1 MNERLQFRDGWVR
14 RVPLSECRHWRLRN
28 GALRHDS
35 GRFFALV
42 AARDADGREHLLA
55 EQREI
60 GTLAILA
67 RAGEHGPQWLLQDKV
82 EPGNTGGHQWAPS
95 IQATRSNQDR
105 VHGGKATPL
114 LDWLQAGDVHVD
126 VEQSEQGSQFLGKF
140 NRNLLAWLPE
150 GAEPPLPEGWR
161 WHDAAALRHLLLS
174 DFALNTDARSVL
186 ACAGPGLLRGP
197 AALAANRPL
206 APDVADAFD
215 ASLQTLRPPV
225 LADAEAALAA
235 AHGPGVSTVPMEA
248 AAGLRCGE
256 DGITDAE
263 GTLLAAY
270 FESWLPSRE
279 VTQWWQPLLVRAL
292 PMVTVLQLRL
302 RGGLLE
308 ACVQPLAE
316 PGFEGRAE
324 FGPSATW
331 CHGDPAAPR
340 VEGVL
345 LARVRQS
352 DEGGRFFQ
360 QVSDYRLL
368 LAGEDQALPGTWL
381 SLGELWHLLRSR
393 GKAGNELR
401 SLASLLLA
409 LA

>member
-1 MNERLQFRDGWVR
+1 MSARLQFREGWVR
-14 RVPLSECRHWRLRN
+14 RVPLSECRRWRLRD

-35 GRFFALV
+35 GRYFALV
-42 AARDADGREHLLA
+42 AARDADGCEHLLA

-82 EPGNTGGHQWAPS
+82 EPGNTGGHQWAAS
-95 IQATRSNQDR
+95 VQATRSNQER
-105 VHGGKATPL
+105 VHGGKPTPL
-114 LDWLQAGDVHVD
+114 LDWLQVGEMQVD

-140 NRNLLAWLPE
+140 NRNLLTWLPE
-150 GAEPPLPEGWR
+150 GAEPTLPEGWR
-161 WHDAAALRHLLLS
+161 WHDATALRRLLLS

-186 ACAGPGLLRGP
+186 ACAGPALLRASDP
-197 AALAANRPL
+197 SAAPRALAPG
-206 APDVADAFD
+206 VAEAFD
-215 ASLQTLRPPV
+215 ASLQTLRPAV
-225 LADAEAALAA
+225 LAEADAALDAA
-235 AHGPGVSTVPMEA
+235 RGQAVSTLPIESA
-248 AAGLRCGE
+248 ANIRCGE
-256 DGITDAE
+256 DGITDRH
-263 GTLLAAY
+263 GRLLAAY

-279 VTQWWQPLLVRAL
+279 VTHWWQPLLVRAL

-308 ACVQPLAE
+308 ACVQPMAE

-324 FGPSATW
+324 FGPSAAW

-368 LAGEDQALPGTWL
+368 LAPENQALTGTWL
-381 SLGELWHLLRSR
+381 SLGELWHLLRQR
-393 GKAGNELR
+393 GRAGNELR